1 MRVLLKLEL
10 DCDPDAAWR
19 AIKEPANLIAL
30 VKPVLVMRSL
40 EPGGFPDEWHDGEP
54 HEVAIDALGVVPFGR
69 QRIEPHFV
77 ERPDGV
83 RMVVDEGG
91 GTGGSLGLVTE
102 WQHTMAV
109 SALPG
114 GRTLFRDRLRVGAG
128 ALTPLV
134 WLSMWAF
141 WQYRAVRLR
150 SLARSWR

>member
-19 AIKEPANLIAL
+19 AIREPANLLRVVA
-30 VKPVLVMRSL
+30 PVLVMRSR
-40 EPGGFPDEWHDGEP
+40 EPGGFPDEWQDGVP
-54 HEVAIDALGVVPFGR
+54 HEVELDALGVVPFGR

-91 GTGGSLGLVTE
+91 GTSGFLGLVTE

-114 GRTLFRDRLRVGAG
+114 GRTSYRDRLRVAAG
-128 ALTPLV
+128 ALTPVV
-134 WLSMWAF
+134 WLSRWAF
-141 WQYRAVRLR
+141 WQYRAIRLR
-150 SLARSWR
+150 SIARTWR